1 LSGGK
6 KYWVGF
12 GIGAG
17 LLALF
22 FVTGDW
28 QRLGDALAQA
38 NYWYIIPAILLYQMS
53 VVFRTMRWQVLLRH
67 IQPIPV
73 SRLFPV
79 VVIGYMANNLLPM
92 RIGELVRSYYLSDRE
107 QVSKTS
113 AFVTI
118 VIERLLDAL
127 TLLVFIAVIAIFV
140 PLLVIVEGFGES
152 SRVPWPALVAGISL
166 PFILAFGGLMLA
178 AYRPA
183 RAAALGGALITPLP
197 RAVADRL
204 RPLIDLVIQGLAV
217 LGSPRTVLGMF
228 LLSMPIWLLEAG
240 LFFVLGYSFGL
251 ENAYDSIFEMAV
263 AMVLVTAISNIG
275 SSIPAA
281 PGGIGLFELV
291 ARETLVLLP
300 LAVIDRSTATAYVT
314 VVHAVLLLPMIVL
327 GQVFLLSGSVSLRRL
342 WQAGGSLTTESETSH
357 TDTSDIEAPL

>member
-1 LSGGK
+1 MSGGK
-6 KYWVGF
+6 KYWIGF

-28 QRLGDALAQA
+28 LRLGDALAEA
-38 NYWYIIPAILLYQMS
+38 NYWYIIPAILLYQVS
-53 VVFRTMRWQVLLRH
+53 IGIRTVRWQVLLRH
-67 IQPIPV
+67 MRPVSV
-73 SRLFPV
+73 SRLYPV

-92 RIGELVRSYYLSDRE
+92 RIGELVRSYYVSERE

-113 AFVTI
+113 ALVTI

-140 PLLVIVEGFGES
+140 PLLVLAEGFGES
-152 SRVPWPALVAGISL
+152 SSVPWPALVAAISV
-166 PFILAFGGLMLA
+166 PFILAFGALMLA
-178 AYRPA
+178 AYRPD
-183 RAAALGGALITPLP
+183 RAAALGGALIAPLP
-197 RAVADRL
+197 RAVEDRL
-204 RPLIDLVIQGLAV
+204 RPLIDLVIQGLAA

-228 LLSMPIWLLEAG
+228 LLSVPIWLLEAG
-240 LFFVLGYSFGL
+240 LFFILGYSFGIDK
-251 ENAYDSIFEMAV
+251 AYDGFFEMAV

-275 SSIPAA
+275 SSVPAA

-291 ARETLVLLP
+291 ARETLMLLP

-327 GQVFLLSGSVSLRRL
+327 GQVFLLSSSVSLRGL
-342 WQAGGSLTTESETSH
+342 WRAGRSLSDEAKPARP
-357 TDTSDIEAPL
+357 DTSDMETPL

>member
-6 KYWVGF
+6 KYWIGF

-17 LLALF
+17 FLTLF

-28 QRLGDALAQA
+28 QRLGGALAEA
-38 NYWYIIPAILLYQMS
+38 NYWYIIPAVLLYQLS
-53 VVFRTMRWQVLLRH
+53 VVFRTMRWQILLRH
-67 IQPIPV
+67 MRPVPV

-92 RIGELVRSYYLSDRE
+92 RIGELVRSYYLSERE

-113 AFVTI
+113 ALVTI
-118 VIERLLDAL
+118 LIERLLDAL
-127 TLLVFIAVIAIFV
+127 TLLVFIAVIGIFV
-140 PLLVIVEGFGES
+140 PLLVLAEGFGES
-152 SRVPWPALVAGISL
+152 SRVPWPALVVGISV

-183 RAAALGGALITPLP
+183 RAAALGGALLKPLP
-197 RAVADRL
+197 HTVAGRL
-204 RPLIDLVIQGLAV
+204 RPLINLVIEGLAA

-251 ENAYDSIFEMAV
+251 ENVYDSMFEMAV

-275 SSIPAA
+275 SSVPAA
-281 PGGIGLFELV
+281 PGGLGLFELV
-291 ARETLVLLP
+291 ARETLILLP
-300 LAVIDRSTATAYVT
+300 LAAIDRSTATAYVT

-327 GQVFLLSGSVSLRRL
+327 GQVFLLSGNVSLRRL
-342 WQAGGSLTTESETSH
+342 WQAGGSFTIETEKSRP
-357 TDTSDIEAPL
+357 DTGDIEAPL